1 MYLKS
6 ITFDSVDFTEFC
18 KKGSTE
24 IQLTSNGRMSTARL
38 VAEVAPLTS
47 PAPLIPAAQQV
58 CVITGNRYADGS
70 QCAVNG
76 SFEDK
81 LTGWDL
87 FNDVDAV
94 GRNYLR
100 YSEDLTQVGVWP
112 RSAGVT
118 VTGNYANDPN
128 GAATADRVQFPD
140 ANRVIQQLAASL
152 PAGTYIGRIWVKGAV
167 GETIRIGLTREVP
180 LLAVETNYTLT
191 GNWDEITTAAVTTT
205 GTGYVSLAVS
215 TFGGATARDILAWGA
230 QLNPGATALGYAK
243 TEASAYAPYDGNQAA
258 RIPSNQGVQAGLS
271 QLLTQ
276 VLPGQTVT
284 VSAYVRPNT
293 NGTHYQFLGFQ
304 APDGSDAGS
313 FLSTPIT
320 PGSGWQLATYS
331 RIVPDGAS
339 RVGVYPAFLNN
350 DATTGEFDVDAVTI
364 SVDDIEIFRGRIS
377 RVEPKVTTDRLVRY
391 SIAAQDNTRTLD
403 AITVTSKSYTSQ
415 NDSAIL
421 ADLISTYGGS
431 PAVITAGNIQTVDSI
446 EQIEFDNISLRTC
459 IERIAE
465 RTGAEWRIN
474 MDGSL
479 DYYAL
484 GDVAGLFDF
493 SDNPDEVDNTYVL
506 LSDLGYQE
514 EFSSPANVVSVLGYH
529 EPQGP
534 DETVTL
540 QITGVND
547 DASVYYIDGAFPPS
561 GGSGFADSAADPNI
575 LYHAATSGPVYTY
588 GQVLMRFDTSV
599 IPDDATVL
607 SATLKCWMRRG
618 ADTVDTN
625 SMRVCAEYYTWTP
638 AASTANYTN
647 TVPTSPDAIQFWP
660 SKQLTP
666 SVYVERTMA
675 LSNPASINKTGFTG
689 LRFHIEKT
697 TTADPTPGVSNNI
710 EIVSRDNA
718 DATRRPVLTITYR
731 PARAAQITG
740 SHTDAASVAAYGE
753 FRRTITDESI
763 KTTADADQR
772 AQTETAIYGYPIQS
786 INCTFDRDGLR
797 VGDTVTFSSQLLAV
811 NGSFVVKEIRMKWP
825 GGPDLTRYTATLGQ
839 FRPDLIQLLRKRL

>member
-18 KKGSTE
+18 KKNSTE

-47 PAPLIPAAQQV
+47 PAPIIPAAQQV

-70 QCAVNG
+70 QCAVNSG
-76 SFEDK
+76 FEDG
-81 LTGWDL
+81 LTGWDA
-87 FNDVDAV
+87 FNDVDE
-94 GRNYLR
+94 GDGLNLLLW
-100 YSEDLTQVGVWP
+100 SEDMNKNEWAGLTG
-112 RSAGVT
+112 AT
-118 VTGNYANDPN
+118 NTGSSQINF
-128 GAATADRVQFPD
+128 TADANSRWTQDVTDQALLNLKTFTVSARVRSVSGAQKVRIQIAHGGV
-140 ANRVIQQLAASL
+140 ANWSSADFDITETAS
-152 PAGTYIGRIWVKGAV
+152 
-167 GETIRIGLTREVP
+167 
-180 LLAVETNYTLT
+180 
-191 GNWDEITTAAVTTT
+191 EITYTKQLTDFPGNGIISARLQNGSDAAARSIIVERIQLTESAAAVP
-205 GTGYVSLAVS
+205 YEKSEA
-215 TFGGATARDILAWGA
+215 AR
-230 QLNPGATALGYAK
+230 PK
-243 TEASAYAPYDGNQAA
+243 CA
-258 RIPSNQGVQAGLS
+258 RIPSNQGIQAGLS

-276 VLPGQTVT
+276 VLPGQAVT

-304 APDGSDAGS
+304 APDGNDVGS

-320 PGSGWQLATYS
+320 PGSGWQLATFS
-331 RIVPDGAS
+331 LVAPDGAS

-431 PAVITAGNIQTVDSI
+431 PAVISVGNIQTVDSI
-446 EQIEFDNISLRTC
+446 EQIEFDNLSLRAC

-493 SDNPDEVDNTYVL
+493 SDNPDEVDSTYVL

-666 SVYVERTMA
+666 RVYVERMMA
-675 LSNPASINKTGFTG
+675 LSSPASINKTGFTG

-763 KTTADADQR
+763 KTTADANQR

-825 GGPDLTRYTATLGQ
+825 GGPDLTRYTATIGQ